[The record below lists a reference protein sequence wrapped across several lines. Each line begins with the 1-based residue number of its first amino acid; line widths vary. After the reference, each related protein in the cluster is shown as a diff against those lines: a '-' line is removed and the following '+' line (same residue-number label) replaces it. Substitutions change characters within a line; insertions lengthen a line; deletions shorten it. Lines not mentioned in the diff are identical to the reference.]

1 MKTTHVEHEDWS
13 EDIFE
18 PDDAPTGDGKAG
30 ASASGNAWP
39 VLDAAAYHGLAGE
52 VVTTILPHTEADPVA
67 LLLQTHVSFGNVVGR
82 QPYYFIEGAEH
93 YPVLFALLAGPTAKG
108 RKGTAANRIRPIF
121 DVADCDWAHNNVT
134 SGISSGEGILHAIH
148 DDIYGT
154 DKRTGLHC
162 WSRPASRTSV
172 YCSMSAN
179 SRRRS
184 TACGVKATSSA
195 ASSAMLGIA
204 PECCGR

>member
-39 VLDAAAYHGLAGE
+39 VLDAVAYHGLAGE

-121 DVADCDWAHNNVT
+121 DVADCDWAT
-134 SGISSGEGILHAIH
+134 SPAASARARASC
-148 DDIYGT
+148 T
-154 DKRTGLHC
+154 RSTMTSTGPTRRRACRC
-162 WSRPASRTSV
+162 WSRPASRISV